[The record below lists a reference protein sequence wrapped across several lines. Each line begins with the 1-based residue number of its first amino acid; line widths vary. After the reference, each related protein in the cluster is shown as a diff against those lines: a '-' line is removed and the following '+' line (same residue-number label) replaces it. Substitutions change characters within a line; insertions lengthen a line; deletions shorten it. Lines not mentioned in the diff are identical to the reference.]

1 MTLLLTVLGAALVLL
16 ALWDIFHTLWHP
28 RGFGGVAHVVFRGL
42 WTVSRWWNRRTGRS
56 SELAGPVGLLAT
68 VLAWA
73 TLVVVGF
80 ALVYWPHMPGGFFY
94 GSPPPP
100 TSDLWSALYLSLVA
114 VATLGFGDIVPEG
127 EVLRLLLPLQ
137 ALIGFVLLTAAISW
151 ILQVYPAL
159 VRRRSFARRLSTMAR
174 TDTLEVVRDGDVS
187 VACALVGEVSAG
199 VTTVEVDLKQYA
211 ESYFFR
217 ENEPTHSLA
226 ASLPFVSALGE
237 AAAAAG
243 AMEVRHAGAML
254 ELAVD
259 SLAATL
265 AESYLDGQDDTERS
279 LLAFREDHQQPRVR

>member
-28 RGFGGVAHVVFRGL
+28 RGFGFVARVLFRAL
-42 WTVSRWWNRRTGRS
+42 WAVSRWWNRRTGRS

-68 VLAWA
+68 AIAWA
-73 TLVVVGF
+73 AVVVLGF

-94 GSPPPP
+94 AAPPPP
-100 TSDLWSALYLSLVA
+100 TADLWSALYLSLVS
-114 VATLGFGDIVPEG
+114 VTTLGFGDIVPATDP
-127 EVLRLLLPLQ
+127 LRMLVPIQ

-151 ILQVYPAL
+151 ILQVYPTL
-159 VRRRSFARRLSTMAR
+159 VRRRSFARRLTSMAR
-174 TDTLEVVRDGDVS
+174 TDTLEVVRHGDVS
-187 VACALVGEVSAG
+187 VACALVDEVSVG
-199 VTTVEVDLKQYA
+199 VTTVEVDLMQYA

-226 ASLPFVSALGE
+226 ATLPFVSSLGE
-237 AAAAAG
+237 AAAAAD

-279 LLAFREDHQQPRVR
+279 LLAFQEDHQQPRVR